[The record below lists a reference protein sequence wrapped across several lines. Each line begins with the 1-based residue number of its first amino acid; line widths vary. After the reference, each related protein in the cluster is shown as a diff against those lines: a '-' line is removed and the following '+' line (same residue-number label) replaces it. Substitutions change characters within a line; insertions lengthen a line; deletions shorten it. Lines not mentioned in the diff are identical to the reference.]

1 LAARS
6 RGAICRPRHGVGAI
20 ASSTSAHRW
29 GAQARGLP
37 CPAIVRSNDERHWSS
52 RSASSPLAAGLAKG
66 KQYLIGTR
74 PAWRHHLTFAL
85 AFSRR
90 AGGASELLT
99 WRARAQRAIGKDRIF
114 PREFPAAASVTAPG
128 CQMCFLRRPG
138 EAVASVVHPPQ
149 TLSLVPTEVHGFSAS
164 H

>member
-1 LAARS
+1 M
-6 RGAICRPRHGVGAI
+6 
-20 ASSTSAHRW
+20 TS
-29 GAQARGLP
+29 
-37 CPAIVRSNDERHWSS
+37 RHWSS

-74 PAWRHHLTFAL
+74 PAWRHHLTYAL

-90 AGGASELLT
+90 AGGASELPDL
-99 WRARAQRAIGKDRIF
+99 ARAHSARSERSNF
-114 PREFPAAASVTAPG
+114 PPGFPAAASVTAPG
-128 CQMCFLRRPG
+128 CRMCFLRRPG
-138 EAVASVVHPPQ
+138 ETVASVVHPPQ

>member
-1 LAARS
+1 MVLA
-6 RGAICRPRHGVGAI
+6 PWLQ
-20 ASSTSAHRW
+20 STSAHRW

-99 WRARAQRAIGKDRIF
+99 WRARAQRAIRSEERRVGKECR
-114 PREFPAAASVTAPG
+114 
-128 CQMCFLRRPG
+128 CQ
-138 EAVASVVHPPQ
+138 V
-149 TLSLVPTEVHGFSAS
+149 
-164 H
+164 